1 MAPGAL
7 ALSRASPALIQFETK
22 RALHTRRQSC
32 HVLSAAMEKTWGGQF
47 MRARTSEIV
56 DGAIRHAQE
65 LSAIDGYDWRTA
77 RAALSKILADL
88 EARDPRDPSLER
100 LRQFIAERDKG
111 SAPSRSPKRP
121 PRPGRQ

>member
-7 ALSRASPALIQFETK
+7 ARSRASLALIQFGTK
-22 RALHTRRQSC
+22 CALHTRRQSC
-32 HVLSAAMEKTWGGQF
+32 HVFLAAVEKAWGGQF

-56 DGAIRHAQE
+56 DGAIRHAQA
-65 LSAIDGYDWRTA
+65 LSATDGYDWRTA

-100 LRQFIAERDKG
+100 LRQFIAERDEG
-111 SAPSRSPKRP
+111 SAPSRARKRP
-121 PRPGRQ
+121 PRPGR